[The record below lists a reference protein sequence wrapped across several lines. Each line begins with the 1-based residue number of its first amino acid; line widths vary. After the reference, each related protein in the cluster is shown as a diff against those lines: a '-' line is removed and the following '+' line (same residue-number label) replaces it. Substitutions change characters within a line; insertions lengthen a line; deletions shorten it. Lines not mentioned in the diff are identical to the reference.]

1 MDRGPISNCK
11 LLTFIF
17 IFISNP
23 PSPCFIVE
31 MLSSINPTSITNSSV
46 SCWPALEPA
55 LNKLF
60 PSPAIIAI
68 ATTNTPPHF
77 DLGSEDYLKLYTVV
91 FDHCVGLAEGRREGK
106 SASAALPAGLN
117 ISGEEL
123 YLTLVKYLETRF
135 EQWSIYLIVIR
146 ASYLL

>member
-1 MDRGPISNCK
+1 
-11 LLTFIF
+11 
-17 IFISNP
+17 
-23 PSPCFIVE
+23 

-68 ATTNTPPHF
+68 ATTNTPPHV

-91 FDHCVGLAEGRREGK
+91 FDHCVGVGLAEGRGEGK